1 MKKIKITFLNKYFLL
16 FILIFSLFM
25 VRGTYSYLAY
35 NYENGSV
42 IKGNVVS
49 VNAELR
55 VELVTG
61 SNKGMVP
68 LKDSSLE
75 RAINGTGGESACVD
89 ANGNLSCQVYRITL
103 TNKGSKIKNLKGTI
117 TLTNK
122 DTNSTY
128 ANLKWRELASKNKID
143 SNKIINGMNEAVLE
157 DNLTMNSGEVKEYYI
172 AVYIQET
179 NVDQKVTDKGNF
191 AGTVT
196 FEVDDPNYC
205 VNSKVN
211 NLGDCIL
218 ISEKKSKNV
227 SEAKSYISNKKADF
241 NNIAPL
247 TKYVEKSEM
256 VEGDNII
263 SSSNKIYF
271 GDSYSFNSN
280 TGFYTISNNKLGLMN
295 EYLSNENKKYYTC
308 GNTSTSCN
316 VLYAVYSIDTVK
328 SDDTTIYKATK
339 VEKYSNRALT
349 FDSSDVGLYKASD
362 DYGDSYYFRGNID
375 NNYVE
380 FAGYVWRIIRINGN
394 GSIRLS
400 YSGTSTSDTGSKNF
414 IDGIQYNAYSSDA
427 SSIGYKYGRDL
438 ELKHSDNVSVFGGI
452 GNNTR
457 YYFGTSYKIDDSNKK
472 LAISGNVK
480 YGTLDEIWKDGQNKE
495 YKYSCRGKTEDS
507 TCVSLVEIQSYINSN
522 LVNVKYH
529 SYLSKNY
536 ESTYKDE
543 YDSDIKKKVDTWY
556 KANIEDKGY
565 SKYLSDTLFCND
577 RSFFSGDGFSLENIT
592 YYYSYDRNVNKKSPS
607 LKCPRQ
613 VDQFTTNKSENIGNG
628 ELTYP
633 VGLLTIDEAAMAGCK
648 VDNANTSNWLMT
660 GNNYWTMSPSYFH
673 TWLMSAS
680 IWGIGSDGRLDYS
693 WPTHSYAGIRPVI
706 NLRKDTLISEG
717 NGTKTNPYV
726 IASN

>member
-1 MKKIKITFLNKYFLL
+1 MKMIKITFLNKYFLL

-25 VRGTYSYLAY
+25 IRGTYSYLAY

-49 VNAELR
+49 VNAELK

-89 ANGNLSCQVYRITL
+89 ANGNLSCQVYKITL

-143 SNKIINGMNEAVLE
+143 SNKIINGMDESVLE

-179 NVDQKVTDKGNF
+179 NVDQRVTDKGNF

-218 ISEKKSKNV
+218 ISEKKSKDV
-227 SEAKSYISNKKADF
+227 SEAKSYISSKKANF

-247 TKYVEKSEM
+247 TKYVEKSEL

-271 GDSYSFNSN
+271 GDSYSFDEK
-280 TGFYTISNNKLGLMN
+280 TGRYTIVNNKLGN
-295 EYLSNENKKYYTC
+295 IKDYISTDEKKYYTC
-308 GNTSTSCN
+308 NTNTTCTVMYVIYSVTSLESN
-316 VLYAVYSIDTVK
+316 G
-328 SDDTTIYKATK
+328 TTTYKVTK
-339 VEKYSNRALT
+339 AEKYTNSALI

-380 FAGYVWRIIRINGN
+380 FAGYVWRIIRINGD
-394 GSIRLS
+394 GSIRMI
-400 YSGTSTSDTGSKNF
+400 YSGTSTGDMGEKTSIGTSV
-414 IDGIQYNAYSSDA
+414 YNSYPYDA
-427 SSIGYKYGRDL
+427 SSVGYKYGLDL
-438 ELKHSDNVSVFGGI
+438 ELKHSSKILNYNNLKN
-452 GNNTR
+452 GNI
-457 YYFGTSYKIDDSNKK
+457 YYFGTSYKTDDTNKN
-472 LAISGNVK
+472 LSISGDIK
-480 YGTLDEIWKDGQNKE
+480 SGTLDEIWRDGQNKD
-495 YKYSCRGKTEDS
+495 YKYTCFSTSKTG
-507 TCVSLVEIQSYINSN
+507 TCATLIEIQSYVNSN
-522 LVNVKYH
+522 QVSAKYH

-536 ESTYKDE
+536 ESTYTDE

-565 SKYLSDTLFCND
+565 STYLSDTLFCND
-577 RSFFSGDGFSLENIT
+577 RSLASGDGFSLDDTTIYGAYN
-592 YYYSYDRNVNKKSPS
+592 RNVNNKAPS

-628 ELTYP
+628 ELTYS
-633 VGLLTIDEAAMAGCK
+633 VGLITIDEVAMAGGK
-648 VDNANTSNWLMT
+648 SANDNDLNWLT
-660 GNNYWTMSPSYFH
+660 SGQDFWAASPSQFKSWA
-673 TWLMSAS
+673 TDAS
-680 IWGIGSDGRLDYS
+680 VWSVDYVGSLDHFWSTAS
-693 WPTHSYAGIRPVI
+693 WHGVRPVI
-706 NLRKDTLISEG
+706 NLKKDTLISEG

>member
-1 MKKIKITFLNKYFLL
+1 MKKMKITFLNKYFLL

-55 VELVTG
+55 VEFVTG

-89 ANGNLSCQVYRITL
+89 ANGNLSCQVYKITL

-196 FEVDDPNYC
+196 FEVDAPNYC

-218 ISEKKSKNV
+218 ISEKKSKDV

-263 SSSNKIYF
+263 SSSNKLYF

-280 TGFYTISNNKLGLMN
+280 TGFYTISNNKLGLMS
-295 EYLSNENKKYYTC
+295 EYLSDGNKKYYTC
-308 GNTSTSCN
+308 GINSTNCT
-316 VLYAVYSIDTVK
+316 VLYVIYSIDTVK
-328 SDDTTIYKATK
+328 SDDITTYNATK
-339 VEKYSNRALT
+339 VEKYSNRSLT

-380 FAGYVWRIIRINGN
+380 FAGYVWRIIRINGD
-394 GSIRLS
+394 GSIRMI
-400 YSGTSTSDTGSKNF
+400 YSGTSTSDTGSKTT
-414 IDGIQYNAYSSDA
+414 IGTSGYNSYPYDA
-427 SSIGYKYGRDL
+427 SSVGYKYGRDL
-438 ELKHSDNVSVFGGI
+438 VLQHS
-452 GNNTR
+452 NNIVNYNYINSGAV
-457 YYFGTSYKIDDSNKK
+457 YYFGTSYKTDDTNKN
-472 LAISGNVK
+472 LSISGNIK
-480 YGTLDEIWKDGQNKE
+480 SGTLDEMWKDGKYKD
-495 YKYSCRGKTEDS
+495 YKYTCFKTSEAASCS
-507 TCVSLVEIQSYINSN
+507 TLMEIQSYVNSN
-522 LVNVKYH
+522 HVLIKYH
-529 SYLSKNY
+529 AYLSKNY
-536 ESTYKDE
+536 ESTYTDE
-543 YDSDIKKKVDTWY
+543 YDSDVKKMVDDWY
-556 KANIEDKGY
+556 KANIEDRGY

-577 RSFFSGDGFSLENIT
+577 RTYTSGDGFSLESSKIYGAYN
-592 YYYSYDRNVNKKSPS
+592 RNVENKKPS
-607 LKCPRQ
+607 LKCSRQ

-628 ELTYP
+628 ELIYP
-633 VGLLTIDEAAMAGCK
+633 IGLLTIDESIFCGMK
-648 VDNANTSNWLMT
+648 DANINKYNWLNV
-660 GNNYWTMSPSYFH
+660 GISYWTLSPAIFSDSVKIYEIANNGNLDALIKSDNSYN
-673 TWLMSAS
+673 
-680 IWGIGSDGRLDYS
+680 
-693 WPTHSYAGIRPVI
+693 IRPVI
-706 NLRKDTLISEG
+706 NLKKDTLINEG
-717 NGTKTNPYV
+717 NGTKANPYV
-726 IASN
+726 IASD

>member
-1 MKKIKITFLNKYFLL
+1 MI
-16 FILIFSLFM
+16 
-25 VRGTYSYLAY
+25 RGTYSYLAY

-49 VNAELR
+49 VNAELK

-89 ANGNLSCQVYRITL
+89 ANGNLSCQVYKITL

-143 SNKIINGMNEAVLE
+143 SNKIINGMDESVLE

-179 NVDQKVTDKGNF
+179 NVDQRVTDKGNF

-218 ISEKKSKNV
+218 ISEKKSKDV
-227 SEAKSYISNKKADF
+227 SEAKSYISSKTANF

-247 TKYVEKSEM
+247 TKYVEKLEM
-256 VEGDNII
+256 VEEDNII

-271 GDSYSFNSN
+271 GDSYSFNSD
-280 TGFYTISNNKLGLMN
+280 TGIYTISNNKLGLMN

-316 VLYAVYSIDTVK
+316 VLYVIYSIDKVK
-328 SDDTTIYKATK
+328 FDEITTYKATK
-339 VEKYSNRALT
+339 VDKYTSQSLV
-349 FDSSDVGLYKASD
+349 FDSSDVGLYKTSD

-380 FAGYVWRIIRINGN
+380 FAGYVWRIIRINGD
-394 GSIRLS
+394 GSIRMI
-400 YSGTSTSDTGSKNF
+400 YSGTSTGDMGEKTSIGTSV
-414 IDGIQYNAYSSDA
+414 YNSYPYDA
-427 SSIGYKYGRDL
+427 SSVGYKYGINL
-438 ELKHSDNVSVFGGI
+438 KLKHSSNVRVFGEFASG
-452 GNNTR
+452 TK
-457 YYFGTSYKIDDSNKK
+457 FWFSTSYNINELNKN
-472 LAISGNVK
+472 ISLSGDMK
-480 YGTLDEIWKDGQNKE
+480 YGTLDEIWKDGENND
-495 YKYSCRGKTEDS
+495 YKYSCRGQSKDS
-507 TCVSLVEIQSYINSN
+507 TCVSLVEIQSYVNSN
-522 LVNVKYH
+522 QVRAKYH
-529 SYLSKNY
+529 SYLTD
-536 ESTYKDE
+536 TYQNTYTDE
-543 YDSDIKKKVDTWY
+543 YDSDVKKKIDTWY
-556 KANIEDKGY
+556 KSNIEDKGY
-565 SKYLSDTLFCND
+565 NKYLSDTLFCND
-577 RSFFSGDGFSLENIT
+577 RSLASGDGASLEEVTFYGT
-592 YYYSYDRNVNKKSPS
+592 YNKSFSNNVSS
-607 LKCPRQ
+607 HVLKCPRQ
-613 VDQFTTNKSENIGNG
+613 ADQFTINKSENIGNG
-628 ELTYP
+628 ELTYS
-633 VGLLTIDEAAMAGCK
+633 VGLITVDEAVMAGQNSK
-648 VDNANTSNWLMT
+648 SLNPLNWLTT
-660 GNNYWTMSPSYFH
+660 GQDYWTMSPTYFGYWDVVGFNTNISYNGIFSSYW
-673 TWLMSAS
+673 TSAS
-680 IWGIGSDGRLDYS
+680 WLGV
-693 WPTHSYAGIRPVI
+693 RPVI
-706 NLRKDTLISEG
+706 NLKKDTLISEG
-717 NGTKTNPYV
+717 NGTKANPYV
-726 IASN
+726 IKN

>member
-42 IKGNVVS
+42 IKGSVVS
-49 VNAELR
+49 VNAELK

-89 ANGNLSCQVYRITL
+89 ANGNLSCQVYKITL

-143 SNKIINGMNEAVLE
+143 SNKIINGMDEAVLE

-179 NVDQKVTDKGNF
+179 NVDQRVTDKGNF

-227 SEAKSYISNKKADF
+227 SEAKRYISSKQADF

-247 TKYVEKSEM
+247 TKYVEKSEL

-271 GDSYSFNSN
+271 GDSYSFNSD
-280 TGFYTISNNKLGLMN
+280 TGIYTISNNKLGLMN

-308 GNTSTSCN
+308 GNASFSCSELFSIYSVSKSETSDLT
-316 VLYAVYSIDTVK
+316 VYN
-328 SDDTTIYKATK
+328 ATK
-339 VEKYSNRALT
+339 VDKYTSQSLV
-349 FDSSDVGLYKASD
+349 FDSSDVGLYKGND

-380 FAGYVWRIIRINGN
+380 FAGYIWRLIRINGD
-394 GSIRLS
+394 GSIRLI
-400 YSGTSTSDTGSKNF
+400 YSGTSTNDTGDKTSIGLAQFNN
-414 IDGIQYNAYSSDA
+414 YWYDA
-427 SSIGYKYGRDL
+427 SSVGYKYGRDL
-438 ELKHSDNVSVFGGI
+438 ELKHSNNETVYGLLDNG
-452 GNNTR
+452 TK
-457 YYFGTSYKIDDSNKK
+457 YYFSTSYKADDVNKN
-472 LAISGNVK
+472 ISLSGDMK
-480 YGTLDEIWKDGQNKE
+480 YGTLEDVWKDGQNKD
-495 YKYSCRGKTEDS
+495 YKYTCIKTSASS
-507 TCVSLVEIQSYINSN
+507 TCVSLIEIQSYLDYSKMM
-522 LVNVKYH
+522 VKYH

-536 ESTYKDE
+536 ESTYTDE
-543 YDSDIKKKVDTWY
+543 YDSDIKKKIDTWY
-556 KANIEDKGY
+556 KINIEDRGY

-577 RSFFSGDGFSLENIT
+577 RSLASGDGFSLEVST
-592 YYYSYDRNVNKKSPS
+592 SYGSYDRNSRNKKPS

-628 ELTYP
+628 ELTYS
-633 VGLLTIDEAAMAGCK
+633 VGLLTIDEAVMAGFK
-648 VDNANTSNWLMT
+648 SDNFNAYNFLSTGQDYWL
-660 GNNYWTMSPSYFH
+660 GSPSYF
-673 TWLMSAS
+673 TTGYSAAS
-680 IWGIGSDGRLDYS
+680 IWHVSSKGILYS
-693 WPTHSYAGIRPVI
+693 HRWSNVVFGTRPVI

-717 NGTKTNPYV
+717 NGTKANPYV
-726 IASN
+726 IKD